1 MVLGLVCFVLF
12 MVMVCVLALIF
23 VSFDAPSGAKKVL
36 TQHFPAVR
44 KINTTT
50 IETVDETGQK
60 QQWQRL
66 G

>member
-1 MVLGLVCFVLF
+1 
-12 MVMVCVLALIF
+12 LALWF
-23 VSFDAPSGAKKVL
+23 VSFDAPPQAKKPL

-50 IETVDETGQK
+50 IETVDEAGHR
-60 QQWQRL
+60 QQWHRS